1 MALAIKAQSHGRLLI
16 MFSSDG
22 LWAACRFGLFAKR
35 DLGQPQRDLP
45 CFCLSCK
52 KINAAVLIT
61 SIKFDRG
68 ELKISHHPDELSQPL
83 QGKQA
88 IMFAGKYLL
97 RYMININND
106 RFPFFKHCC

>member
-1 MALAIKAQSHGRLLI
+1 MGLAIKAQSHGRLLI
-16 MFSSDG
+16 TFSSDG
-22 LWAACRFGLFAKR
+22 LWAAYRCGLFAKR
-35 DLGQPQRDLP
+35 DLGQPKRDLP
-45 CFCLSCK
+45 CFCLGCK
-52 KINAAVLIT
+52 KINAAILLT

-68 ELKISHHPDELSQPL
+68 DLKISHHPDELSQLL

-106 RFPFFKHCC
+106 RFPFSKHCC